1 MPASASASAPAP
13 VPAQPLAPMRV
24 SIGEFHLSG
33 YSRRDGERLSAAFQS
48 ELQTLL
54 GSQPRP
60 QSGFQMPVLA
70 LPSVHAHAQER
81 PEQTGRRLARA
92 IARSLAP

>member
-1 MPASASASAPAP
+1 MKPSPQP
-13 VPAQPLAPMRV
+13 PAQPLAPVRV

-33 YSRRDGERLSAAFQS
+33 YSRRDGERLNAAFQS
-48 ELQTLL
+48 ELQSLL
-54 GSQPRP
+54 RSQPRP
-60 QSGFQMPVLA
+60 EAGFRMPVLA
-70 LPSVHAHAQER
+70 LAPVQAHVQER